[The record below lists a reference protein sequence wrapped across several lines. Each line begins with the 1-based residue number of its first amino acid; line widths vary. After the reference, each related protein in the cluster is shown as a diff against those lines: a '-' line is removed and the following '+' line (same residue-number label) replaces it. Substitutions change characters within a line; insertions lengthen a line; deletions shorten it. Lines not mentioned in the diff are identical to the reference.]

1 MSRDDDT
8 DMKAKRRA
16 EMLAVLRRRGI
27 ASEAVLDAMAQVP
40 RERFVPDHL
49 AELAYE
55 DGALPIGDGQT
66 ISQPYIVALMTEA
79 AGLGPESRVLEVGT
93 GSGYSTAILSLLA
106 GHVFSIERH
115 DTLATAARERLEKGG
130 YLDNVTLSVGDG
142 TLGLPEKA
150 PFDAIIIAAAGPR
163 VPEALR
169 AQLSMG
175 GRLIMPVGS
184 ASGPQKLTCVT
195 RDGEENFR
203 TEDLAPVSF
212 VPLIGAQ
219 GWQR

>member
-1 MSRDDDT
+1 MSRDDDR
-8 DMKAKRRA
+8 DMQTVRRE

-27 ASEAVLDAMAQVP
+27 ASEAVLDAMARVP

-79 AGLGPESRVLEVGT
+79 AKLRPESQVLEVGT

-169 AQLSMG
+169 AQLATG

-184 ASGPQKLTCVT
+184 ASGPQRLSCVT
-195 RDGEENFR
+195 REGEEDFR

>member
-1 MSRDDDT
+1 VSRDDDT
-8 DMKAKRRA
+8 DMQTVRRA

-79 AGLGPESRVLEVGT
+79 AELGPESRVLEVGT

-115 DTLATAARERLEKGG
+115 DTLATAARERLETGG

-169 AQLSMG
+169 AQLAMG

>member
-8 DMKAKRRA
+8 DMQTVRRA

-79 AGLGPESRVLEVGT
+79 AELGPESRVLEVGT

-115 DTLATAARERLEKGG
+115 DTLATAARERLETGG

-169 AQLSMG
+169 AQLAMG

-184 ASGPQKLTCVT
+184 ASGPQKLKCVT

>member
-8 DMKAKRRA
+8 DMQTVRRA

-79 AGLGPESRVLEVGT
+79 AELGPESRVLEVGT

-106 GHVFSIERH
+106 GHVFSVERH
-115 DTLATAARERLEKGG
+115 DTLATAARERLETGG

-169 AQLSMG
+169 AQLAMG

>member
-1 MSRDDDT
+1 MQT
-8 DMKAKRRA
+8 VRRA

-79 AGLGPESRVLEVGT
+79 AELGPESRVLEVGT

-106 GHVFSIERH
+106 GHVFSVERH
-115 DTLATAARERLEKGG
+115 DTLATAARERLETGG

-169 AQLSMG
+169 AQLAMG

>member
-8 DMKAKRRA
+8 DMQTVRRA

-27 ASEAVLDAMAQVP
+27 AAEAVLDAMAQVP

-79 AGLGPESRVLEVGT
+79 AELGPESRVLEVGT

-115 DTLATAARERLEKGG
+115 DTLATAARERLETGG

-169 AQLSMG
+169 AQLAMG
-175 GRLIMPVGS
+175 GRLIIPVGS

>member
-8 DMKAKRRA
+8 GMQTVRRA

-79 AGLGPESRVLEVGT
+79 AELGPESRVLEVGT

-115 DTLATAARERLEKGG
+115 DTLATAARERLETGG

-169 AQLSMG
+169 AQLAMG

>member
-8 DMKAKRRA
+8 DMQTVRRA
-16 EMLAVLRRRGI
+16 EMLVVLRRRGI

-79 AGLGPESRVLEVGT
+79 AELGPESRVLEVGT

-106 GHVFSIERH
+106 GHVFSVERH
-115 DTLATAARERLEKGG
+115 DTLATAARERLETGG

-169 AQLSMG
+169 AQLAMG

>member
-8 DMKAKRRA
+8 DMQAKRRA

-115 DTLATAARERLEKGG
+115 DTLATAARERLEKDG

-169 AQLSMG
+169 AQLAMG

>member
-8 DMKAKRRA
+8 DMQTVRRA

-27 ASEAVLDAMAQVP
+27 AAEAVLDAMAQVP

-79 AGLGPESRVLEVGT
+79 AELGPESRVLEVGT

-115 DTLATAARERLEKGG
+115 DTLAIAACERLETGG

-169 AQLSMG
+169 AQLAMG

-195 RDGEENFR
+195 RDGEEKFR

>member
-8 DMKAKRRA
+8 DMQTVRRA

-27 ASEAVLDAMAQVP
+27 ASEAVLDAMAQVL

-79 AGLGPESRVLEVGT
+79 AELGPESRVLEVGT

-115 DTLATAARERLEKGG
+115 DTLATAARERLETGG

-169 AQLSMG
+169 AQLAMG

>member
-8 DMKAKRRA
+8 DMQTVRHA

-79 AGLGPESRVLEVGT
+79 AELGPESRVLEVGT

-106 GHVFSIERH
+106 GHVFSVERH
-115 DTLATAARERLEKGG
+115 DTLATAARERLETGG

-169 AQLSMG
+169 AQLAMG

>member
-115 DTLATAARERLEKGG
+115 DTLATVARERLEKGG

>member
-8 DMKAKRRA
+8 DMQTVRRA
-16 EMLAVLRRRGI
+16 EMMAVLRRRGI

-79 AGLGPESRVLEVGT
+79 AELGPESRVLEVGT
-93 GSGYSTAILSLLA
+93 GSGYSTAILSLLS

-115 DTLATAARERLEKGG
+115 DTLATAARERLETGG

-169 AQLSMG
+169 AQLAMG

>member
-1 MSRDDDT
+1 
-8 DMKAKRRA
+8 MKAKRRA

>member
-8 DMKAKRRA
+8 DMQTVRRA

-79 AGLGPESRVLEVGT
+79 AELGPESRVLEVGT

-115 DTLATAARERLEKGG
+115 DTLATAARERLETGG

-169 AQLSMG
+169 AQLAMG

>member
-8 DMKAKRRA
+8 DMQTVRRA
-16 EMLAVLRRRGI
+16 EMMAVLRRRGI

-40 RERFVPDHL
+40 RELFVPDHL

-115 DTLATAARERLEKGG
+115 DTLATAACERLEKGG

-142 TLGLPEKA
+142 TLGLPEQA

-169 AQLSMG
+169 AQLAIG

>member
-1 MSRDDDT
+1 MQT
-8 DMKAKRRA
+8 VRRA

-40 RERFVPDHL
+40 RERFVPNHL

-79 AGLGPESRVLEVGT
+79 AELGPESRVLEVGT

-115 DTLATAARERLEKGG
+115 DTLATAARERLETGG

-169 AQLSMG
+169 AQLAMG

>member
-8 DMKAKRRA
+8 DMQTVRRA

-27 ASEAVLDAMAQVP
+27 AAEAVLDAMAQVP

-79 AGLGPESRVLEVGT
+79 AELGPESRVLEVGT

-115 DTLATAARERLEKGG
+115 DTLATAARERLETGG

-169 AQLSMG
+169 AQLAMG

>member
-8 DMKAKRRA
+8 DMQAKRRA

-169 AQLSMG
+169 AQLAMG

-195 RDGEENFR
+195 RDREENFR

>member
-8 DMKAKRRA
+8 DMQTVRRA

-27 ASEAVLDAMAQVP
+27 AAEAVLDAMAQVP

-79 AGLGPESRVLEVGT
+79 AELGPESRVLEVGT

-106 GHVFSIERH
+106 GHVFSVERH
-115 DTLATAARERLEKGG
+115 DTLATAARERLETGG

-169 AQLSMG
+169 AQLAMG

>member
-8 DMKAKRRA
+8 DMQAKRRA

-142 TLGLPEKA
+142 TLGLPEQA
-150 PFDAIIIAAAGPR
+150 PVDAIIIAAAGPR

-169 AQLSMG
+169 AQLAMG

>member
-8 DMKAKRRA
+8 DMQTVRRA

-169 AQLSMG
+169 AQLAMG

>member
-8 DMKAKRRA
+8 DMQTVRRA

-40 RERFVPDHL
+40 RERFVPNHL

-79 AGLGPESRVLEVGT
+79 AELGPESRVLEVGT

-115 DTLATAARERLEKGG
+115 DTLATAARERLETGG

-169 AQLSMG
+169 AQLAMG

>member
-1 MSRDDDT
+1 MQT
-8 DMKAKRRA
+8 VRRA

-27 ASEAVLDAMAQVP
+27 AAEAVLDAMAQVP

-79 AGLGPESRVLEVGT
+79 AELGPESRVLEVGT

-115 DTLATAARERLEKGG
+115 DTLATAARERLETGG

-169 AQLSMG
+169 AQLAMG

>member
-1 MSRDDDT
+1 MQT
-8 DMKAKRRA
+8 VRRA

-79 AGLGPESRVLEVGT
+79 AELGPESRVLEVGT

-115 DTLATAARERLEKGG
+115 DTLATAARERLETGG

-169 AQLSMG
+169 AQLAMG
-175 GRLIMPVGS
+175 GRLVMPVGS

>member
-8 DMKAKRRA
+8 DMQTVRRA

-27 ASEAVLDAMAQVP
+27 AAEAVLDAMAQVP

-79 AGLGPESRVLEVGT
+79 AELGPESRVLEVGT

-106 GHVFSIERH
+106 GHVFSVERH
-115 DTLATAARERLEKGG
+115 DTLATAARERLETGG

-169 AQLSMG
+169 AQLARG

>member
-1 MSRDDDT
+1 MQT
-8 DMKAKRRA
+8 VRRA

-79 AGLGPESRVLEVGT
+79 AELGPESRVLEVGT

-115 DTLATAARERLEKGG
+115 DTLATAARERLETGG

-169 AQLSMG
+169 AQLAMG

>member
-8 DMKAKRRA
+8 DMQTVRRA

-115 DTLATAARERLEKGG
+115 DTLATAARERLETGG

-169 AQLSMG
+169 AQLAMG
-175 GRLIMPVGS
+175 GRLVMPVGS

-195 RDGEENFR
+195 RDGGENFR

>member
-1 MSRDDDT
+1 MSRDDDR
-8 DMKAKRRA
+8 DMQAERRE
-16 EMLAVLRRRGI
+16 EMLAVLRRRGV
-27 ASEAVLDAMAQVP
+27 ASEAVLDAMTRVP

-79 AGLGPESRVLEVGT
+79 AELGPQSRVLEVGT

-169 AQLSMG
+169 AQLAMG

-184 ASGPQKLTCVT
+184 ASGHQQLKCVT
-195 RDGEENFR
+195 REGEEDFR
-203 TEDLAPVSF
+203 TVGLAPVSF

-219 GWQR
+219 GWLR

>member
-8 DMKAKRRA
+8 DMQAKRRA

-142 TLGLPEKA
+142 TLGLPEQA

-169 AQLSMG
+169 AQLAMG